1 MKQHLA
7 HIALVIDDYDEAI
20 TYFTEV
26 LNFVLIEDTTVNEDK
41 RWVTVAP
48 TGAKECSLLLVKASN
63 EEQTRHIGNQTGWR
77 VFLFLFTDDMFRDIE
92 KYSQRG
98 VHIEKQ
104 PTLEAHGTVAIFQ
117 DKFGNRWDLI
127 QPSSLNKGQLPQ

>member
-1 MKQHLA
+1 MKQNLA

-20 TYFTEV
+20 KYFTEV
-26 LNFVLIEDTTVNEDK
+26 LDFVLIEDTAVNEDK

-48 TGAKECSLLLVKASN
+48 TGAKECSLLLAKASN
-63 EEQTRHIGNQTGWR
+63 EEQTRHIGNQTGGR
-77 VFLFLFTDDMFRDIE
+77 VFLFLFTDDVFRDIE

-98 VHIEKQ
+98 VHIVKQ
-104 PTLEAHGTVAIFQ
+104 PTHEAHGTVAIFQ